1 MVSCTEIKLLTKQAE
16 ERERQ
21 KVIAYVN
28 KIKEETREYCSAVV
42 SKQLQDAANIPSHKM
57 IIYTRTPDGRGMAN
71 VCEKDGDNKDTY
83 SASGK
88 NIHIETLVEFI
99 REHGFEVT
107 NELGSYKY
115 SARTHYPAQV
125 ITIKW

>member
-1 MVSCTEIKLLTKQAE
+1 MVSCTEIRLITEQAE

-21 KVIAYVN
+21 KIVEYVN
-28 KIKEETREYCSAVV
+28 KKKQETREYCSAIV
-42 SKQLQDAANIPSHKM
+42 SEQLQKVANIPSHKM
-57 IIYTRTPDGRGMAN
+57 ILYTQTPDGRGMAN
-71 VCEKDGDNKDTY
+71 VCDRDGDDKDTY
-83 SASGK
+83 SPDGK
-88 NIHIETLVEFI
+88 SIHVETLIEFI

-115 SARTHYPAQV
+115 SARTYYPARV